1 MKRIIGIGTGL
12 FTAFAASLCCI
23 TPVLALIAGS
33 SGIASAF
40 SWIEPFRPYLI
51 CLTILIIG
59 FAWSQ
64 KLKQP
69 KTDEC
74 DCDTSKKPKFI
85 QTKLFLGLVTIFT
98 TLMITFPYYSKF
110 FYPEIKKEI
119 IITNNTTIREAK
131 LKIKGM
137 TCIACEEHIK
147 HEVNILPG
155 IFSSEISYANGNGI
169 VKFDT
174 SKTDLK
180 SIEKAINATGYTVTG
195 SKLK

>member
-1 MKRIIGIGTGL
+1 MKKIIGAGL

-23 TPVLALIAGS
+23 APVLALLGGS

-51 CLTILIIG
+51 SLTILVIG
-59 FAWSQ
+59 FAWHQ
-64 KLKQP
+64 KLKP
-69 KTDEC
+69 IKTDEC
-74 DCDTSKKPKFI
+74 GCDTSAKPKFI
-85 QTKLFLGLVTIFT
+85 QTKLFLGLATIFA
-98 TLMITFPYYSKF
+98 TLMITFPYYSKV
-110 FYPEIKKEI
+110 FYPERKKEKI
-119 IITNNTTIREAK
+119 IANNTTIREAK

-169 VKFDT
+169 VNFDA
-174 SKTDLK
+174 SKTNLE
-180 SIEKAINATGYTVTG
+180 SIEKAINTTGYTVTG

>member
-1 MKRIIGIGTGL
+1 MKKIIGAGL
-12 FTAFAASLCCI
+12 FTAFAASICCI
-23 TPVLALIAGS
+23 TPLLALVAGS

-40 SWIEPFRPYLI
+40 SWLEPFRPYLI

-59 FAWSQ
+59 FAWYQ
-64 KLKQP
+64 KLKPQ
-69 KTDEC
+69 KTNEC
-74 DCDTSKKPKFI
+74 DCDISTKPKFI

-98 TLMITFPYYSKF
+98 TLMITFPYYSKV
-110 FYPEIKKEI
+110 FYPERKKEI

-147 HEVNILPG
+147 FGVNILPG
-155 IFSSEISYANGNGI
+155 IFSSEISYTNGKGN

-174 SKTDLK
+174 LKTNTK
-180 SIEKAINATGYTVTG
+180 SIEKAINATGYTVTE